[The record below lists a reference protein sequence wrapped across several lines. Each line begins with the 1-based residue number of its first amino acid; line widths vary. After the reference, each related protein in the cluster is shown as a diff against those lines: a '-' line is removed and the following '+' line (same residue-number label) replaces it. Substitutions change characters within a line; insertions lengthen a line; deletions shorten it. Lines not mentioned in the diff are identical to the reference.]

1 MLLLSKLSQHF
12 IELGLIKSCWSC
24 KYKLLIGRLEGIGE
38 WDQFWH
44 LIIWH
49 CSPQISERERD
60 NTWAIADKYVETNC
74 HPADLIKLQEIE
86 INSVSVR
93 RPERWWGLTR
103 ERARGIFPPCYYD
116 EFESHSPGWNMILVV
131 VPVIPYICLCSQSGR
146 NWKNK
151 SKNFEYLDPVYELID
166 AKKIFLATTS
176 PSVRT
181 ETEIGIRCD

>member
-49 CSPQISERERD
+49 CSPQISEREITPELWLT
-60 NTWAIADKYVETNC
+60 NTRRQTVSLETLLNSR
-74 HPADLIKLQEIE
+74 KLKSIQR
-86 INSVSVR
+86 VW
-93 RPERWWGLTR
+93 RPERYWGLTR

-116 EFESHSPGWNMILVV
+116 EFESHSPEWNMILVV

>member
-1 MLLLSKLSQHF
+1 
-12 IELGLIKSCWSC
+12 
-24 KYKLLIGRLEGIGE
+24 
-38 WDQFWH
+38 
-44 LIIWH
+44 
-49 CSPQISERERD
+49 
-60 NTWAIADKYVETNC
+60 
-74 HPADLIKLQEIE
+74 
-86 INSVSVR
+86 
-93 RPERWWGLTR
+93 
-103 ERARGIFPPCYYD
+103 
-116 EFESHSPGWNMILVV
+116 MILVV